1 MIDNKVNFNITPNSF
16 EILKSKSGVI
26 FKSLLSVIIIIIF
39 LFINFNSSTEIK
51 TPWFF
56 NTLLLIVIPLNT
68 LYILSIIIFK
78 FNNIKFEKINNLV
91 FLDGKE
97 ISSISNLKIINY
109 DIKGGKKSSLYL
121 RINGKEKSIVFSSN
135 PDDVKEIAF
144 RLSEFLNIKLE
155 NHHGTFPIW

>member
-1 MIDNKVNFNITPNSF
+1 MFGNKVTFNISSNTF

-26 FKSLLSVIIIIIF
+26 FKSLLTVIIIIIF
-39 LFINFNSSTEIK
+39 LLINFNSPTEIE

-56 NTLLLIVIPLNT
+56 NNLLLIIIPLNT
-68 LYILSIIIFK
+68 LYIASIIIFK

-91 FLDGKE
+91 YLDGKE
-97 ISSISNLKIINY
+97 ISSINSLKIINY

-121 RINGKEKSIVFSSN
+121 RTNGKEKSIVFASN

-155 NHHGTFPIW
+155 NSYGTYPIW